1 MKTRFFLLIYIP
13 VLLIVSTI
21 GIWFFEYVLTGN
33 PDSAFNN
40 LFSSL
45 WWTVQT
51 VTTLGYGDLTPITL
65 GGQLFSIL
73 VVAAGLLQ
81 LALIISLVS
90 DRLVSFRGAKERGL
104 AEVQM
109 QNHILVCSD
118 DIVFIHKILEENR
131 SFVSQQRLVLVCPF
145 DKHPME
151 SDPFFQQIPWVSGD
165 AYRYRILQ
173 KANAQKAFI
182 AYVCLKDDSHSL
194 MTVMQIEQLTNGEA
208 VTMVQYQG
216 LEKQQLFEDVGCD
229 HAVNPYQLQVPMM
242 VSAYTSRGSS
252 WWILQLILQGD
263 YTRYGSIYQKGTPSL
278 ENHELSHDDVGK
290 SWLELTEE
298 WKRHKQMLPMGL
310 MEGNTVRINPDADF
324 TLFEELRVL
333 ALVPPKERPDGDDTT
348 DSIDYQGDAE
358 VAVSGN
364 ILICSDNPVFLESIL
379 RELSYLENLAE
390 IVVISEVDPEEVN
403 QGRLEVDWIRE
414 CSYSLEA
421 FKLAQA
427 SDANV
432 AFVDH
437 EHDGLTLIAV
447 LELERISGGTIF
459 TVASYRED
467 DFDQQ
472 LIKAGCDFCI
482 NTLEL
487 TAPLLSQ
494 TSAHPGTGVLIESII
509 SGQPPSERI
518 FSRQFNKKWVP
529 RTWIETLLE
538 LKKEYSYLPLG
549 LIRAYDRRMLCNP
562 NNDVMVEPGDT
573 LLFMAKS
580 EEERDL
586 EIFLPGRFALHDPNR
601 KEELD
606 DRQAAL
612 LAEAE
617 ELFKQGVLLSRKQD
631 GAQEAYQLFHEAA
644 IKGFSRAKYN
654 LGILNFHG
662 KGVPRNVDEAYY
674 WFQEAAVEGN
684 EPARKALDSIKTLRE
699 SEEQFKNSEKEL
711 NMVQMDHLT
720 EDQRFWYAKA
730 ITKIIL
736 ADGRIDL
743 YERVYLHGAIH
754 ILEDPDHVREIE
766 ESILL
771 KREIN
776 LGNVFGLS
784 DKDQERIL
792 NELVEI
798 ATVDRDFDIEEQEM
812 LREIGNAMGSS
823 RKSIQKTID
832 QGLEKVRQ
840 YQKR

>member
-1 MKTRFFLLIYIP
+1 
-13 VLLIVSTI
+13 
-21 GIWFFEYVLTGN
+21 
-33 PDSAFNN
+33 
-40 LFSSL
+40 
-45 WWTVQT
+45 
-51 VTTLGYGDLTPITL
+51 
-65 GGQLFSIL
+65 
-73 VVAAGLLQ
+73 
-81 LALIISLVS
+81 
-90 DRLVSFRGAKERGL
+90 
-104 AEVQM
+104 
-109 QNHILVCSD
+109 
-118 DIVFIHKILEENR
+118 
-131 SFVSQQRLVLVCPF
+131 
-145 DKHPME
+145 
-151 SDPFFQQIPWVSGD
+151 
-165 AYRYRILQ
+165 
-173 KANAQKAFI
+173 
-182 AYVCLKDDSHSL
+182 

-310 MEGNTVRINPDADF
+310 MEENTVRINPEADF

-333 ALVPPKERPDGDDTT
+333 ALVPPKERPEGDDTT

-358 VAVSGN
+358 VEVSGN

-379 RELSYLENLAE
+379 RELSYLENLAG

-459 TVASYRED
+459 TVAGYRED

-472 LIKAGCDFCI
+472 LIKAGCDYCI
-482 NTLEL
+482 NTREL

-792 NELVEI
+792 NELVDI
-798 ATVDRDFDIEEQEM
+798 ATIDRDFDIEEQEM

>member
-1 MKTRFFLLIYIP
+1 
-13 VLLIVSTI
+13 
-21 GIWFFEYVLTGN
+21 
-33 PDSAFNN
+33 
-40 LFSSL
+40 
-45 WWTVQT
+45 
-51 VTTLGYGDLTPITL
+51 
-65 GGQLFSIL
+65 
-73 VVAAGLLQ
+73 
-81 LALIISLVS
+81 
-90 DRLVSFRGAKERGL
+90 
-104 AEVQM
+104 
-109 QNHILVCSD
+109 
-118 DIVFIHKILEENR
+118 
-131 SFVSQQRLVLVCPF
+131 
-145 DKHPME
+145 
-151 SDPFFQQIPWVSGD
+151 
-165 AYRYRILQ
+165 
-173 KANAQKAFI
+173 
-182 AYVCLKDDSHSL
+182 
-194 MTVMQIEQLTNGEA
+194 
-208 VTMVQYQG
+208 
-216 LEKQQLFEDVGCD
+216 
-229 HAVNPYQLQVPMM
+229 
-242 VSAYTSRGSS
+242 
-252 WWILQLILQGD
+252 
-263 YTRYGSIYQKGTPSL
+263 
-278 ENHELSHDDVGK
+278 
-290 SWLELTEE
+290 
-298 WKRHKQMLPMGL
+298 MGL

-333 ALVPPKERPDGDDTT
+333 ALVPPKERPEGDDTT

-358 VAVSGN
+358 VEVSGN
-364 ILICSDNPVFLESIL
+364 ILICSDNHVFLESIL
-379 RELSYLENLAE
+379 RELSYLENLAG

-414 CSYSLEA
+414 CSYSLES

-427 SDANV
+427 SNANV

-459 TVASYRED
+459 TVAGYRED

-482 NTLEL
+482 NTREL

-674 WFQEAAVEGN
+674 WFQEAAVEG
-684 EPARKALDSIKTLRE
+684 LSL
-699 SEEQFKNSEKEL
+699 
-711 NMVQMDHLT
+711 
-720 EDQRFWYAKA
+720 
-730 ITKIIL
+730 
-736 ADGRIDL
+736 
-743 YERVYLHGAIH
+743 IH
-754 ILEDPDHVREIE
+754 I
-766 ESILL
+766 
-771 KREIN
+771 
-776 LGNVFGLS
+776 
-784 DKDQERIL
+784 
-792 NELVEI
+792 
-798 ATVDRDFDIEEQEM
+798 
-812 LREIGNAMGSS
+812 
-823 RKSIQKTID
+823 
-832 QGLEKVRQ
+832 
-840 YQKR
+840 

>member
-1 MKTRFFLLIYIP
+1 
-13 VLLIVSTI
+13 
-21 GIWFFEYVLTGN
+21 
-33 PDSAFNN
+33 
-40 LFSSL
+40 
-45 WWTVQT
+45 
-51 VTTLGYGDLTPITL
+51 
-65 GGQLFSIL
+65 
-73 VVAAGLLQ
+73 
-81 LALIISLVS
+81 
-90 DRLVSFRGAKERGL
+90 
-104 AEVQM
+104 
-109 QNHILVCSD
+109 
-118 DIVFIHKILEENR
+118 
-131 SFVSQQRLVLVCPF
+131 
-145 DKHPME
+145 
-151 SDPFFQQIPWVSGD
+151 
-165 AYRYRILQ
+165 
-173 KANAQKAFI
+173 
-182 AYVCLKDDSHSL
+182 
-194 MTVMQIEQLTNGEA
+194 
-208 VTMVQYQG
+208 
-216 LEKQQLFEDVGCD
+216 LFEDVGCD
-229 HAVNPYQLQVPMM
+229 HAVNTYQLQVPMM

-310 MEGNTVRINPDADF
+310 MEENTVRINPEADF

-333 ALVPPKERPDGDDTT
+333 ALVPPKERPEGDDTT

-358 VAVSGN
+358 VEVSGN

-379 RELSYLENLAE
+379 RELSYLENLAG

-459 TVASYRED
+459 TVAGYRED

-482 NTLEL
+482 NTREL

-730 ITKIIL
+730 ITKMIL

>member
-1 MKTRFFLLIYIP
+1 M
-13 VLLIVSTI
+13 
-21 GIWFFEYVLTGN
+21 
-33 PDSAFNN
+33 
-40 LFSSL
+40 
-45 WWTVQT
+45 
-51 VTTLGYGDLTPITL
+51 
-65 GGQLFSIL
+65 
-73 VVAAGLLQ
+73 
-81 LALIISLVS
+81 
-90 DRLVSFRGAKERGL
+90 
-104 AEVQM
+104 
-109 QNHILVCSD
+109 
-118 DIVFIHKILEENR
+118 
-131 SFVSQQRLVLVCPF
+131 
-145 DKHPME
+145 
-151 SDPFFQQIPWVSGD
+151 
-165 AYRYRILQ
+165 
-173 KANAQKAFI
+173 
-182 AYVCLKDDSHSL
+182 
-194 MTVMQIEQLTNGEA
+194 
-208 VTMVQYQG
+208 
-216 LEKQQLFEDVGCD
+216 
-229 HAVNPYQLQVPMM
+229 
-242 VSAYTSRGSS
+242 
-252 WWILQLILQGD
+252 
-263 YTRYGSIYQKGTPSL
+263 
-278 ENHELSHDDVGK
+278 
-290 SWLELTEE
+290 
-298 WKRHKQMLPMGL
+298 
-310 MEGNTVRINPDADF
+310 
-324 TLFEELRVL
+324 
-333 ALVPPKERPDGDDTT
+333 
-348 DSIDYQGDAE
+348 
-358 VAVSGN
+358 
-364 ILICSDNPVFLESIL
+364 
-379 RELSYLENLAE
+379 
-390 IVVISEVDPEEVN
+390 ISEVDPEEVN

-482 NTLEL
+482 NTREL

-684 EPARKALDSIKTLRE
+684 ESARKALDSIKTLRE

>member
-1 MKTRFFLLIYIP
+1 
-13 VLLIVSTI
+13 
-21 GIWFFEYVLTGN
+21 
-33 PDSAFNN
+33 
-40 LFSSL
+40 
-45 WWTVQT
+45 
-51 VTTLGYGDLTPITL
+51 
-65 GGQLFSIL
+65 
-73 VVAAGLLQ
+73 
-81 LALIISLVS
+81 
-90 DRLVSFRGAKERGL
+90 
-104 AEVQM
+104 
-109 QNHILVCSD
+109 
-118 DIVFIHKILEENR
+118 
-131 SFVSQQRLVLVCPF
+131 
-145 DKHPME
+145 
-151 SDPFFQQIPWVSGD
+151 
-165 AYRYRILQ
+165 
-173 KANAQKAFI
+173 
-182 AYVCLKDDSHSL
+182 
-194 MTVMQIEQLTNGEA
+194 
-208 VTMVQYQG
+208 
-216 LEKQQLFEDVGCD
+216 
-229 HAVNPYQLQVPMM
+229 MM

-310 MEGNTVRINPDADF
+310 MEENTVRINPEADF

-333 ALVPPKERPDGDDTT
+333 ALVPPKERPEGDDTT

-358 VAVSGN
+358 VEVSGN

-379 RELSYLENLAE
+379 RELSYLENLAG

-459 TVASYRED
+459 TVAGYRED

-472 LIKAGCDFCI
+472 LIKAGCDYCI
-482 NTLEL
+482 NTREL

-730 ITKIIL
+730 ITKMIL